1 MFYLN
6 KLYKNWKKLWK
17 QKSIKINRDNL
28 NHKTGDK
35 KRDKKYNFQK
45 FKTVSSFRRE
55 VFNDE
60 LRLEDALEEQIKF
73 K

>member
-28 NHKTGDK
+28 IHKTGEK
-35 KRDKKYNFQK
+35 KRDKTDRFQK
-45 FKTVSSFRRE
+45 FKTVRSFRRE

>member
-28 NHKTGDK
+28 NHKTGDN

-45 FKTVSSFRRE
+45 FKTVRSFRRE